1 MRLRR
6 SLFYLHL
13 QLGLGAYV
21 QWKLCDD
28 FSASTTLWDDAG
40 LHAYLE
46 PNGSS
51 TQVTLSLHDYADLPE
66 CSNGSDITSAT
77 LDITLLGLSKRSY
90 TPALGG
96 YCAVGSS
103 SIANSSSDDFV
114 QALNLS
120 QTIDG
125 LYPLSSFQLELH
137 VYNATSEPVCVSA
150 IITPEIPSS
159 TYNAL
164 IGGPLAILLAI
175 LVISYCR
182 RLFEEPSA
190 PEEDGSIRLADHDP
204 PVVNGIGNCLQHLQ
218 FVFLTA
224 CLNFQFP
231 GFFQPALSSL
241 NWLSLFSSS
250 NGFLGGYSYAGVSD
264 GIYET
269 NGTYGGTYGMEHMV
283 QVLGA
288 PMTMEIWINML
299 IIVLILLAVAAI
311 LVLIHRMVT
320 GQLQLP
326 REHQTSSTTQ
336 EVIKDTLRM
345 VLTYFMVPVVAISS
359 YQLSYVGQLPSYFI
373 SLAVVFIAIIGT
385 AYIWLFQTTSTI
397 RLATLIF
404 PVPQHAQETD
414 THRRDLRALVLV
426 HFTLAF
432 VRGIAIGG
440 LQISGA
446 SQLAILM
453 GCEIA
458 FLFSILMLLPSIMFS
473 GITMCSAGRFIVLSL
488 MITYLA
494 PSTAAA
500 KSIVSYTILALEL
513 FILIVPI
520 FLFEVWGFVN
530 MWLSRRKKAGQSP
543 VYNLRRLQR
552 RSYHMRQLPQR
563 PNTQNSVPICINC
576 GLDPSVR
583 SESSGT
589 LRPLSIADSRT
600 NTLRYPRAAS
610 RTVSDSSRHL
620 SMTSRDLSPSPSAYE
635 PLSTS
640 GKGGRMEVPDNFATY
655 DDFRSQRVA
664 SRGSYQSLASVDIA
678 HPPGVDYSVREM
690 DSFYREPRERDFG
703 DATQQSA
710 GSRLMGGLDSVTRW
724 WKKPRK

>member
-1 MRLRR
+1 MRLRGF
-6 SLFYLHL
+6 LFHLHL

-28 FSASTTLWDDAG
+28 FSGSTTTWESAG

-46 PNGSS
+46 PNGSA

-90 TPALGG
+90 TPALDGP
-96 YCAVGSS
+96 CAVGSS
-103 SIANSSSDDFV
+103 SIANQSSDVDFV
-114 QALNLS
+114 QALSLS

-137 VYNATSEPVCVSA
+137 LYNSTTEPACISA

-164 IGGPLAILLAI
+164 VFGPLAVLLVI

-182 RLFEEPSA
+182 RLFEEPYV

-218 FVFLTA
+218 FAFLTA
-224 CLNFQFP
+224 CLNFSYP

-250 NGFLGGYSYAGVSD
+250 NGFLGGYSYSGVED
-264 GIYET
+264 GIYVT

-299 IIVLILLAVAAI
+299 IIVLILLAIAAI
-311 LVLIHRMVT
+311 LVLIHRIIT

-345 VLTYFMVPVVAISS
+345 VLTYFMVPVIAISS
-359 YQLSYVGQLPSYFI
+359 YQLDHVGELPSYFI
-373 SLAVVFIAIIGT
+373 SLAVLLIVIIGT
-385 AYIWLFQTTSTI
+385 AYVWLFQTTSTA

-404 PVPQHAQETD
+404 PVPQHTQETESQ
-414 THRRDLRALVLV
+414 RRDLRVLVLV
-426 HFTLAF
+426 HFTLTF

-473 GITMCSAGRFIVLSL
+473 GLTMCSVGRFAVLSL

-494 PSTAAA
+494 PSSSAA
-500 KSIVSYTILALEL
+500 KSIASYTILALEL

-520 FLFEVWGFVN
+520 LLLELWGFTN
-530 MWLSRRKKAGQSP
+530 MLLSRRKASGQAP

-552 RSYHMRQLPQR
+552 RSYHLRQLPQR
-563 PNTQNSVPICINC
+563 PNARDYVPICVNC
-576 GLDPSVR
+576 GLDPSIK
-583 SESSGT
+583 SETSGT
-589 LRPLSIADSRT
+589 LRPPSIADSRAS
-600 NTLRYPRAAS
+600 TLRYPRTAS
-610 RTVSDSSRHL
+610 RALSESSRHL
-620 SMTSRDLSPSPSAYE
+620 SLSSRDLSPSAYE
-635 PLSTS
+635 SLSTS
-640 GKGGRMEVPDNFATY
+640 GKGNHTEVSDGFATY

-664 SRGSYQSLASVDIA
+664 SRGSYQSLASADITPA
-678 HPPGVDYSVREM
+678 PGVDYSVREM
-690 DSFYREPRERDFG
+690 DSFYREPRERNFG
-703 DATQQSA
+703 DAPPETV
-710 GSRLMGGLDSVTRW
+710 GSRLMGGLDSVTSW
-724 WKKPRK
+724 WKRPRK